1 LGPVLVTG
9 ATGQIGSFLCQEL
22 ATRGEDVLA
31 CDVNPNLAN
40 IASSTSRLSVETVDI
55 TDYGRLLE
63 VAKAH
68 RPDRLVH
75 LAAVIF
81 LESMKNPGL
90 AYRVNILGTNN
101 VFEVAR
107 VLDIK
112 KIVFASSNL
121 VYGNVKTRRE
131 GIADEEDNPSPAPDP
146 YSTSKLACELM
157 GRYYLEKYG
166 MDISCLRIAA
176 AWGPGRYT
184 GYTGQF
190 NDYVRKVAS
199 GQDAT
204 FPADFAYSKARL
216 RWLYVKDVSH
226 AFAHVT
232 QSKKPRSYLF
242 NTGSRT
248 PFKATDVVA
257 ALKSILPGSN
267 LRLDE
272 TDEPTP
278 ISAMVAG
285 PNGLD
290 LDCSRLYDELG
301 FSPKFSLQS
310 ALKDMVE
317 FERARSNSQ
326 SPKAEAA

>member
-1 LGPVLVTG
+1 LGPVLITG
-9 ATGQIGSFLCQEL
+9 ATGQIGSFLCQEF

-31 CDVNPNLAN
+31 CDIKPSLAN
-40 IASSTSRLSVETVDI
+40 IASSASRLSVEAVDV

-68 RPDRLVH
+68 RPDSLVH
-75 LAAVIF
+75 LAAVVF

-101 VFEVAR
+101 VMEVAR

-112 KIVFASSNL
+112 KVVFASSVL

-131 GIADEEDNPSPAPDP
+131 GAADEEDHPSPPPDP

-190 NDYVRKVAS
+190 NEYVRRVAT

-204 FPADFAYSKARL
+204 FPPDFAFSKARL
-216 RWLYVKDVSH
+216 RWLYVKDVSN
-226 AFAHVT
+226 AFAHVA
-232 QSKKPRSYLF
+232 QSRKPRSYLF

-257 ALKSILPGSN
+257 ALKSILPGTS
-267 LRLDE
+267 LGVQE
-272 TDEPTP
+272 TEEPTQL
-278 ISAMVAG
+278 SAAAAG

-290 LDCSRLYDELG
+290 IDCSRLYDELG
-301 FSPKFSLQS
+301 FSPKFTLPT
-310 ALKDMVE
+310 ALKDMVD
-317 FERARSNSQ
+317 FEKARATSQ